1 MFYYWLILMFRG
13 AQREW
18 NNKCMYH
25 VENKYAENVNQ
36 SFPNPHNLIFHLITF
51 SSLLLKRIYY
61 QQIILT
67 RLFLALSGKYDIL
80 MILNVIIHHIK
91 KFYWFWLNYAQWGL
105 FITAVH
111 KHIHAEKH
119 RSKTLII
126 RLKQRPQIA

>member
-1 MFYYWLILMFRG
+1 
-13 AQREW
+13 
-18 NNKCMYH
+18 MYH

-80 MILNVIIHHIK
+80 MILNVIFHHIK
-91 KFYWFWLNYAQWGL
+91 KFY
-105 FITAVH
+105 
-111 KHIHAEKH
+111 
-119 RSKTLII
+119 
-126 RLKQRPQIA
+126 